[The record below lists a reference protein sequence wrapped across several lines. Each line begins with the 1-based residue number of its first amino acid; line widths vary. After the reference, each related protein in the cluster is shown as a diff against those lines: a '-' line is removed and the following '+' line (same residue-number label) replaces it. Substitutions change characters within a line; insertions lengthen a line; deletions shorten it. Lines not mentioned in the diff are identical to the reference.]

1 MTFFYAE
8 INDLICQDNVN
19 LFFEMKNLLKNAR
32 EKKGLKTREVAQLLR
47 IDQALVSKFESGT
60 RKPTKEQIKKLAAL
74 LEINFETLMTVWLKE
89 KIIYEIG
96 QEEFALQALKDA
108 EVEIKS
114 LRITSANKI
123 SSQLQKLLDEIDKLK
138 LKLESFRP
146 IENFK
151 IMQELEYTFESN
163 RLEGNTL
170 TLSETDLVVNEG
182 QTISGKNMREH
193 MEMLNHIEA
202 IAYIKNMIHKNVV
215 LNEREFISIH
225 GLILRGILPKE
236 AGQYRKT
243 PIAVKENSFAP
254 VDPSRI
260 QKDIEA
266 LFNWYEI
273 NRSSLHPI
281 ILAAEMHERML
292 AIYPFTN
299 GNGKVSRLIMN
310 LVLLQNGYVIANIKG
325 DSANRMQYYQKLEN
339 ALTGNDKE
347 GFFQFIAHT
356 EKENL
361 ARHIDGFSQ

>member
-1 MTFFYAE
+1 
-8 INDLICQDNVN
+8 
-19 LFFEMKNLLKNAR
+19 MKSLLKNAR
-32 EKKGLKTREVAQLLR
+32 EQKGLKTKEVAQLLS

-60 RKPTKEQIKKLAAL
+60 RKPTREQITKLAAL

-89 KIIYEIG
+89 KIIYQIG

-114 LRITSANKI
+114 LLISSANRT
-123 SSQLQKLLDEIDKLK
+123 SPRLQKLLDEIEALKLK
-138 LKLESFRP
+138 LKTFNP
-146 IENFK
+146 IGNSQ
-151 IMQELEYTFESN
+151 ITHDSELEYTFESN

-170 TLSETDLVVNEG
+170 TLSETDLVANEG

-193 MEMLNHIEA
+193 MEALNHIEA
-202 IAYIKNMIHKNVV
+202 IAYIKNMIDKNLV

-243 PIAVKENSFAP
+243 AIAIKGNSFTPA
-254 VDPSRI
+254 DPSII
-260 QKDIEA
+260 QKEMEA
-266 LFNWYEI
+266 LFSWYEM
-273 NRSSLHPI
+273 NRSTLHPV
-281 ILAAEMHERML
+281 ILATEIQLRIL

-310 LVLLQNGYVIANIKG
+310 FVLLQNDYLIANIKG
-325 DSANRMQYYQKLEN
+325 DSETSMQYYKKLEN
-339 ALTGNDKE
+339 ALTGNDRE
-347 GFFQFIAHT
+347 AYILFIAQI

-361 ARHIDGFSQ
+361 ERHILLSPHKKYI